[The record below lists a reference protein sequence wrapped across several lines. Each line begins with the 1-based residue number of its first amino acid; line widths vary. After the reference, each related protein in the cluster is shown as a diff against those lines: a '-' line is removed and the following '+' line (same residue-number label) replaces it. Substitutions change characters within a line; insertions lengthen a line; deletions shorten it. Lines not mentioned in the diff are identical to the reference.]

1 MTRPKP
7 EHFPLTASV
16 FCTNCECVSASVS
29 ACCCC
34 GSHSLISLAN
44 ILNRSQEEIA
54 IESVLFGLEKG
65 LVRK

>member
-1 MTRPKP
+1 MTRPNP

-16 FCTNCECVSASVS
+16 LCTNCECVSASIS

-34 GSHSLISLAN
+34 GSRSLISLAN
-44 ILNRSQEEIA
+44 ILNRQSDEIA
-54 IESVLFGLEKG
+54 IESVLFELEKG